1 MSNQQRHKNDNT
13 NVDKKGPNQDLNKA
27 NQKREKSMYV
37 LIHAS
42 NIQKKSIIT
51 TFDEKM
57 QNKPAED
64 HTNNAQYRDK

>member
-42 NIQKKSIIT
+42 NIQKKNIIT
-51 TFDEKM
+51 TFGGRM
-57 QNKPAED
+57 
-64 HTNNAQYRDK
+64 